1 MFVDFADFFKR
12 RDMVGSIN
20 LHRFIL
26 LFLSLSFH
34 HRSFLLL
41 EEVDRPEESALLLCW
56 NVSTVHHG
64 AGKPRTSLAVLA
76 WYENGHYSGV
86 AKFEGYFRCNS
97 NAATNCLFCRNLI
110 LESTMVLLRQCKV
123 QIKSLGLIFEF
134 FQHEW
139 VFVFPTNVL
148 MRCAFS

>member
-12 RDMVGSIN
+12 RDMVGSID
-20 LHRFIL
+20 LHLFIL
-26 LFLSLSFH
+26 PFISISFH

-41 EEVDRPEESALLLCW
+41 EEVDWLEESAILLCW

-76 WYENGHYSGV
+76 WLENGHYSGV

-97 NAATNCLFCRNLI
+97 NAATNYQFCRNLI
-110 LESTMVLLRQCKV
+110 LESTMVLFSRRKL
-123 QIKSLGLIFEF
+123 QIKFLRFELFSKLMGFWFAVNLLI
-134 FQHEW
+134 
-139 VFVFPTNVL
+139 
-148 MRCAFS
+148 RCTFL